1 MPILFF
7 GERNL
12 SPTTRAIGSVD
23 SRLGSIRGS
32 EWVGS
37 RESLDRPT
45 KWIVLHS
52 RDKLSEIYYFTLIS
66 IIDKKKNMNNLT
78 HKNGEKK

>member
-12 SPTTRAIGSVD
+12 SPTARAISLVD
-23 SRLGSIRGS
+23 SRSCSIRGS

-37 RESLDRPT
+37 GESLDRPT

-52 RDKLSEIYYFTLIS
+52 RDELSEIYYFTLIS
-66 IIDKKKNMNNLT
+66 IIDKKKKYEQFDT
-78 HKNGEKK
+78 